1 MKQVKEVNANPQYLP
16 ITLHEELIQKTMEEA
31 AKTKQW
37 VLIFVIGTK
46 PCFYKFYG
54 SVVEAEK
61 AGIPHIILNSNQHY
75 DGSLT
80 YGEKELDY
88 AGKIAVDFNIRG
100 GLAQKSAELIT
111 KTAWFAT
118 YLKEKWPTVTAIP
131 VVLGDTILTATVST
145 AWMFTRQEKAI
156 HNEAGL
162 RSMSPAI
169 MRDALSVDAETFIQR
184 QFTDKWHLQTNEP
197 FPEQWDTYVA
207 SKSCEFLFAPLE
219 LNKQHLLRE
228 GHPENKIW
236 TTGGVVVEAL
246 EAKKHEK
253 PTKSIFETYPQ
264 LEHDEWIRVD
274 IHRKENQVKGRTEAI
289 VKGIKALVEK
299 GHKVCF
305 VEMNTTKDSMEKYHL
320 MPIFE
325 KLKQNKNFLY
335 TPLWPEFAN
344 VLEFYQSKHCRTAL
358 TDSGGVQEDM
368 NLLHKPCITVR
379 FNTDR
384 PETIMQVKNNVLAPP
399 ITAGFFAKTVDA
411 VCSND
416 ALLKEMTKQQEIYGE
431 KVAEKFIHTIKEF
444 MQSNKRPMSW
454 AHNDLG
460 YTIEE

>member
-1 MKQVKEVNANPQYLP
+1 MKEINTNPTYLP
-16 ITLHEELIQKTMEEA
+16 ITLHEEIIQKTMKEA
-31 AKTKQW
+31 VEKKQW

-54 SVVEAEK
+54 SVIEAEK

-75 DGSLT
+75 DGSLI
-80 YGEKELDY
+80 YGKKELNY
-88 AGKIAVDFNIRG
+88 AGKIGVDFNIRG
-100 GLAQKSAELIT
+100 DLAQKSAELFT
-111 KTAWFAT
+111 KTAWLAK
-118 YLKEKWPTVTAIP
+118 YLKEKWPTVTAMP

-145 AWMFTRQEKAI
+145 AWMFSRQEKAI

-162 RSMSPAI
+162 RSMSPAV
-169 MRDALSVDAETFIQR
+169 MKEALTIDTETFIQR
-184 QFTDKWHLQTNEP
+184 QFTDPWHLQTNEP

-228 GHPENKIW
+228 GHPENKMW

-246 EAKKHEK
+246 EAKKHET
-253 PTKSIFETYPQ
+253 PTKSIFEIYPQ
-264 LEHDEWIRVD
+264 LEKEQWIRVD
-274 IHRKENQVKGRTEAI
+274 IHRKENQIKGRTEAI
-289 VKGIKALVEK
+289 IKGIKELVEK
-299 GHKVCF
+299 GHNICF
-305 VEMNTTKDSMEKYHL
+305 IEMNTTKESVEKYNL
-320 MPIFE
+320 MPIID
-325 KLKQNKNFLY
+325 KLKKHKNFMY

-344 VLEFYQSKHCRTAL
+344 VLEFYQSQHCHAAL

-384 PETIMQVKNNVLAPP
+384 PETIMNIKNNILVPP
-399 ITAGFFAKTVDA
+399 ITGPFFAKTVSA
-411 VCSND
+411 ICSND
-416 ALLKEMTKQQEIYGE
+416 TLLKEMTKQPSLYGE
-431 KVAEKFIHTIKEF
+431 KVAEKFINLIKKLME
-444 MQSNKRPMSW
+444 SGRRPMSW

-460 YTIEE
+460 YNIEE